1 MRSAENRLSFA
12 APLLLTGM
20 LLVQVVTHLAWLS
33 ISTQV
38 GQLTI
43 PYLMSRGLPIFS
55 RVIENRPPADAA
67 LLALLFRLL
76 PSIEPIFIV
85 RALNLLLVLGLTLL
99 IYGLAKRLTAST
111 LAGIGAALFWTLWE
125 PVYGNILFYFDAL
138 VGAVFALTVLV
149 WLMAEARRPGWLA
162 PLLCG
167 LLLGGATLL
176 KQQAWAGVILFALWL
191 IFGARR
197 GRQLPA
203 FVVGVLVF
211 PLAAILMVAV
221 QGTLD
226 NYLFWNYSRYFS
238 GIPNAQPLTG
248 NIVRKFLLTN
258 ILAFA
263 FLLQIPR
270 RDQPRQHALVG
281 TLWLAGGAML
291 LPNFSEIYVMGH
303 LPLLSVMSGCV
314 IASIVDF
321 EAVRAPIRWLRGA
334 STTSITLTGL
344 ALALALG
351 WGWTIAVT
359 YVPNPL
365 GRASI
370 PAYDEFRPVAARLT
384 ALRQPDDT
392 LFVLPMSDGNS
403 QLYALT
409 GMLPPGT
416 FVNSHA
422 IFLNVSSVDEML
434 LAEWAIHPPD
444 LMVYFPQL
452 QSEFEPGVLPLIGF
466 MQAHYHAVD
475 QIDDVLFNGDAIIY
489 RLNEAQQ

>member
-1 MRSAENRLSFA
+1 MRPAQNRLSFA
-12 APLLLTGM
+12 TSLCLIGI

-43 PYLMSRGLPIFS
+43 PYLMSQGLPIFG

-67 LLALLFRLL
+67 FLALLFKLL

-99 IYGLAKRLTAST
+99 IYGLARRLTAST
-111 LAGIGAALFWTLWE
+111 LAGICAALFWALWE

-138 VGAVFALTVLV
+138 VGAVFALTAFV
-149 WLMAEARRPGWLA
+149 WLMAEARKPGWLA

-167 LLLGGATLL
+167 LLLGGATLF
-176 KQQAWAGVILFALWL
+176 KQPAWAGVILFALWL
-191 IFGARR
+191 IFVARR

-203 FVVGVLVF
+203 FVLGVLVF
-211 PLAAILMVAV
+211 PLAAILIFAA

-226 NYLFWNYSRYFS
+226 SYLFWNFSRYFS

-258 ILAFA
+258 VLAFA

-270 RDQPRQHALVG
+270 SDQPRQRALVG
-281 TLWLAGGAML
+281 ALWLAGGATL

-303 LPLLSVMSGCV
+303 LPLLSVMSGSV
-314 IASIVDF
+314 IASVIDF
-321 EAVRAPIRWLRGA
+321 EAIRAPMRWLRRA
-334 STTSITLTGL
+334 SMTSITLTGL
-344 ALALALG
+344 ALALAVG

-365 GRASI
+365 GRAQI
-370 PAYDEFRPVAARLT
+370 PAYDEFRPVAAQLL

-392 LFVLPMSDGNS
+392 LFVLPMSDGNA
-403 QLYALT
+403 QLYELT

-422 IFLNVSSVDEML
+422 VFLNVPSMTETL
-434 LAEWAIHPPD
+434 LAEWSAHPPD
-444 LMVYFPQL
+444 LIVDFPDL
-452 QSEFEPGVLPLIGF
+452 HAEFAPGVTPLVEF
-466 MQAHYHAVD
+466 MQTNYHAVE
-475 QIDDVLFNGDAIIY
+475 QIDDVPFNGDAIIY
-489 RLNEAQQ
+489 RLNESLP

>member
-1 MRSAENRLSFA
+1 MRSAQNRWSFA
-12 APLLLTGM
+12 APLLLIGI
-20 LLVQVVTHLAWLS
+20 LLVQGVTHLAWLS

-67 LLALLFRLL
+67 LLALLFKLL
-76 PSIEPIFIV
+76 PSVEPIFIV

-111 LAGIGAALFWTLWE
+111 LAGICAALFWALWE

-138 VGAVFALTVLV
+138 VGATFALTVLV
-149 WLMAEARRPGWLA
+149 WLITESRKPGWLA
-162 PLLCG
+162 PFLCG
-167 LLLGGATLL
+167 LLLGGATLF
-176 KQQAWAGVILFALWL
+176 KQPAWAGVILFALWL
-191 IFGARR
+191 IFVARR
-197 GRQLPA
+197 GRQFPA
-203 FVVGVLVF
+203 FVLGVIVF
-211 PLAAILMVAV
+211 PLAAILMVAA

-226 NYLFWNYSRYFS
+226 SYLFWNYSRYFS

-248 NIVRKFLLTN
+248 SIVRKFLLTN
-258 ILAFA
+258 VLAFA

-270 RDQPRQHALVG
+270 GDQPRQRALVG
-281 TLWLAGGAML
+281 ALWLAGGATL

-303 LPLLSVMSGCV
+303 LPLLSVMSGSV
-314 IASIVDF
+314 IASVLDV
-321 EAVRAPIRWLRGA
+321 EAFRAPVRWLRSA
-334 STTSITLTGL
+334 SAASITLAGL
-344 ALALALG
+344 ALAIALG

-365 GRASI
+365 GRAQI
-370 PAYDEFRPVAARLT
+370 PAYDEFRPVAVRLL

-422 IFLNVSSVDEML
+422 VFLNVPSVDETL
-434 LAEWAIHPPD
+434 LAEWAAQPPD

-452 QSEFEPGVLPLIGF
+452 QSEFEPGVTPLIAF
-466 MQAHYHAVD
+466 MEAHYQAVD
-475 QIDDVLFNGDAIIY
+475 QVDGVPFNGDAIIY
-489 RLNEAQQ
+489 RLNESPS